1 MALQLDPEDY
11 DALGYGDAL
20 ATISLHEYIETRLS
34 IDGNPHK
41 PSKEQVA
48 LYNRRY
54 YLKRK
59 AAQPPKPK
67 KVPLTLSE
75 MNRRYYLKHKEKIL
89 ARRKMQRGLRAAV
102 KPKKGEKDV
111 L

>member
-1 MALQLDPEDY
+1 MPLQLDLEDY
-11 DALGYGDAL
+11 EALGFASHYTL
-20 ATISLHEYIETRLS
+20 TFHEIEATRLS
-34 IDGNPHK
+34 IDKQYK

-67 KVPLTLSE
+67 KVLLTLSK

-89 ARRKMQRGLRAAV
+89 ARRKMWRGLRAAV
-102 KPKKGEKDV
+102 KSKKETE
-111 L
+111 

>member
-11 DALGYGDAL
+11 EALGFAAHYTL
-20 ATISLHEYIETRLS
+20 TFHEIEATRLS
-34 IDGNPHK
+34 IDKQYK

-75 MNRRYYLKHKEKIL
+75 INRRYYLKHKEKIL
-89 ARRKMQRGLRAAV
+89 ARRKMWRGLRAAV
-102 KPKKGEKDV
+102 IPKKGEKDV
-111 L
+111 PRT